1 MLRHISINN
10 VALIKNINIDFDE
23 GFSVLTGET
32 GAGKSIIVDAVNL
45 VIGERADKSLI
56 KYGEEK
62 AFVEAI
68 FSVENNLRAK
78 DALNEYGLL
87 EDGDEAVFSRE
98 ISISGKNV
106 CRINRRLCNVAT
118 LKEISSH
125 IIDIHGQHEHQS
137 LLNTQMHLGI
147 LDMYTGKGVQEL
159 LAKYREERTKY
170 NLVQKK
176 LKNILG
182 EGNKEQRIDILKY
195 QLNEINAANL
205 YEGEEAELREKRDL
219 LNNMQ
224 KILSA
229 LNAAHE
235 YINGESLEQSALSLT
250 KSASN
255 EISAIS
261 NINKSY
267 EELKQKID
275 NAYFALED
283 VTYEL
288 SGMLDIEEY
297 DEKEIEFIEDRLE
310 IILKLKRKYGAS
322 FEEIISFKDNLAK
335 ELETLENSQTIIT
348 ELEIE
353 RDLFQKNI
361 FDISITLSQTR
372 RESAKLFEKEVTL
385 QLSSLGMGKCS
396 FSVQFN
402 EMPNS
407 FENCTFTDSGIDVVE
422 FYISLNV
429 GQPEKP
435 LAKVVSGGEASRIM
449 LALKSIYADKDGISS
464 MVFDEIDTGI
474 SGRIAGVV
482 GEKIKQTAIN
492 KQILCITHLPQIA
505 AMAKYHF
512 LIEKEQKEDETIT
525 TIIKLDQKQRIEEL
539 AKMMGDGV
547 ITDSALSH
555 AKDLLKIS

>member
-10 VALIKNINIDFDE
+10 VALIKNIDIDFDE

-68 FSVENNLRAK
+68 FSVENNSRAK
-78 DALNEYGLL
+78 DILNEYGLL
-87 EDGDEAVFSRE
+87 DDSDEAVFSRE
-98 ISISGKNV
+98 INISGKNV
-106 CRINRRLCNVAT
+106 CRINGRLCNVST
-118 LKEISSH
+118 LKEISSL

-147 LDMYTGKGVQEL
+147 LDMYAGSAVQEL
-159 LAKYREERTKY
+159 LVKYREQRAKY
-170 NLVQKK
+170 KQVQKK

-182 EGNKEQRIDILKY
+182 EGNKEQRIDILNY
-195 QLNEINAANL
+195 QINEINAANL
-205 YEGEEAELREKRDL
+205 YEGEEIELREKREI

-224 KILSA
+224 KILAA

-235 YINGESLEQSALSLT
+235 YINGDTLEQSALSLT

-255 EISAIS
+255 EIIAIS
-261 NINKSY
+261 NINKTY
-267 EELKQKID
+267 EELQQKID
-275 NAYFALED
+275 NAYYALED

-322 FEEIISFKDNLAK
+322 FEEIIFFKDNLEK
-335 ELETLENSQTIIT
+335 ELETLENSQTIIA

-353 RDLFQKNI
+353 RNLLQKNI
-361 FDISITLSQTR
+361 SDLSITLSQTR
-372 RESAKLFEKEVTL
+372 RESAKLFEKEVL
-385 QLSSLGMGKCS
+385 VQLASLGMGKCS

-402 EMPNS
+402 ELPIS
-407 FENCTFTDSGIDVVE
+407 FENCLFTDTGIDVVE

-449 LALKSIYADKDGISS
+449 LALKSIYADKDGIST

-482 GEKIKQTAIN
+482 GEKIKQTAQN

-505 AMAKYHF
+505 AMANYHF
-512 LIEKEQKEDETIT
+512 LIEKEEKENKTIT
-525 TIIKLDQKQRIEEL
+525 TIIKLNEKRRIEEL

-547 ITDSALSH
+547 ITASALSH